1 MATDLLEKLL
11 HEVSLGKISIKDAKK
26 ALEGVDLEKEDF
38 QRAVDHGVFTP
49 AEPGTIVKA
58 TISPS
63 GGSALV
69 SLLFIWGIFWVTYW
83 TGTMAYGLMN
93 GWDQQQLSYHLFLS
107 LSTII
112 IMAIVYQKWVLP
124 DLIVIKHERNKFIPE
139 HSKRKHEK
147 DWYEYK
153 V

>member
-11 HEVSLGKISIKDAKK
+11 HEVSLGKISVKDAKK
-26 ALEGVDLEKEDF
+26 ALEGVDLGKEDF
-38 QRAVDHGVFTP
+38 QKAVEHGVFTEV
-49 AEPGTIVKA
+49 EPGTIIKA

-69 SLLFIWGIFWVTYW
+69 SLVFIWGLFWVTYW
-83 TGTMAYGLMN
+83 TGSMTYGLMN

-107 LSTII
+107 ISTII
-112 IMAIVYQKWVLP
+112 IMGIVYQKWVLP
-124 DLIVIKHERNKFIPE
+124 DLIVVKHERNKFIPE
-139 HSKRKHEK
+139 HSRRKHEK

>member
-1 MATDLLEKLL
+1 MSEDFLEKLL
-11 HEVSLGKISIKDAKK
+11 HEVSLGKISVKEAKRS
-26 ALEGVDLEKEDF
+26 LEDLELSREDY
-38 QRAVDHGVFTP
+38 QKAVEHGVFTK
-49 AEPGTIVKA
+49 AEPGTVVKA

-69 SLLFIWGIFWVTYW
+69 SLLFIWGLFWVTYW
-83 TGTMAYGLMN
+83 TGSMVYGLLN
-93 GWDQQQLSYHLFLS
+93 GWDQQQLAYHLFLAI
-107 LSTII
+107 STII
-112 IMAIVYQKWVLP
+112 IMGIVFQKWVLP

-139 HSKRKHEK
+139 HSQRKHEK